1 MHLNELASLIRT
13 LVDDYEKL
21 IDQGKILKSL
31 HDKEQV
37 DLFISEASKLL
48 DSSTRILPEAKLVV
62 STHSLGDA
70 IVKHISVYYRMLKLI
85 SIRYIVDLLE
95 EALPVYQ
102 GMPEVLSE
110 LQRLLAGFKKLED
123 TL

>member
-31 HDKEQV
+31 YDKEQV

-48 DSSTRILPEAKLVV
+48 DSSARILPEAKLVV
-62 STHSLGDA
+62 STHSLEDVT
-70 IVKHISVYYRMLKLI
+70 VKHISVYYRMLKLI

>member
-48 DSSTRILPEAKLVV
+48 DSSARILPEAKLVV
-62 STHSLGDA
+62 STHSLGDVT
-70 IVKHISVYYRMLKLI
+70 VKHISVYYRMLKLI